1 MKHFT
6 IILLMALLFTGI
18 YNATNF
24 IKEWHAGYELQQ
36 INMLEVERCTEA
48 MRMNPGLICD

>member
-6 IILLMALLFTGI
+6 IILLIALLFTGI
-18 YNATNF
+18 NAGIGF

-48 MRMNPGLICD
+48 MRLNPNLICD